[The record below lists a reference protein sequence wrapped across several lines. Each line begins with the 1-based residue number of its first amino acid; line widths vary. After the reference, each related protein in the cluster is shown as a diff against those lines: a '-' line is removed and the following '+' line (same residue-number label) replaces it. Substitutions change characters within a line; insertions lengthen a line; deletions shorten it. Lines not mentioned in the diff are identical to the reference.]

1 MSHAH
6 GNTRVVF
13 ASSLLTATALLVAGC
28 SPTTSNEGEGGD
40 GENGA
45 VTLTVATSQPET
57 TPNYYCGVELLKER
71 LEEADIGFTVDLFPA
86 SQLGPDTERFAA
98 VQAGDIDIDLQG
110 ASALSATYE
119 PIGVVDAAYVFND
132 VDHAFEWIDNESAD
146 LFSDFSEATG
156 ARIVDGWFF
165 GNRTFTTKDTPI
177 TTPADLEGLAIRFPD
192 SPQFLANA
200 EAMGVEPVAVANEE
214 IYVALQQGIAV
225 GQENPIVAT
234 HSQSF
239 DEILKVASLNNH
251 QVGIHWLV
259 VSENTYDKLSDEQAA
274 LLDETLHGIRAEN
287 RECVEEETNAILDEY
302 RADSSYTVVEEEDVD
317 KEAFIQQSESFFSTY
332 YDGERLELYE
342 SIRAMVN

>member
-1 MSHAH
+1 MSYAH
-6 GNTRVVF
+6 GKRRAVF
-13 ASSLLTATALLVAGC
+13 GASVAAAAALFVAGC
-28 SPTTSNEGEGGD
+28 GQDSADTSEEGPTSNED
-40 GENGA
+40 

-57 TPNYYCGVELLKER
+57 TPNFYCGVELLKER
-71 LEEADIGFTVDLFPA
+71 LEDADIGFTVELYPA

-119 PIGVVDAAYVFND
+119 QIGVVDAAYVFDD
-132 VDHAFEWIDNESAD
+132 VDHAFEWIDTASSD
-146 LFSDFSEATG
+146 LFENFSSETG

-165 GNRTFTTKDTPI
+165 GNRTFSTTDTPI
-177 TTPADLEGLAIRFPD
+177 ESPDDLEGLAIRFPD

-200 EAMGVEPVAVANEE
+200 EAMGITPVAVANEE
-214 IYVALQQGIAV
+214 IYVALQQGIAE
-225 GQENPIVAT
+225 GQENPVVAT

-239 DEILKVASLNNH
+239 DEILKAISLNNH

-287 RECVEEETNAILDEY
+287 RECVETETNEILDEY
-302 RADSSYTVVEEEDVD
+302 RADSAYTVVEEDEVD
-317 KEAFIQQSESFFSTY
+317 KAAFIEQAEEFFSDY

-342 SIRAMVN
+342 SIREMAG

>member
-1 MSHAH
+1 MRHAH
-6 GNTRVVF
+6 RTSRVVT
-13 ASSLLTATALLVAGC
+13 ASALVTAATFFVTGCAQTSDSGGDAG
-28 SPTTSNEGEGGD
+28 EEGGGD
-40 GENGA
+40 
-45 VTLTVATSQPET
+45 VTISVATSQPET

-71 LEEADIGFTVDLFPA
+71 LEEADIGFTVDLYPA

-132 VDHAFEWIDNESAD
+132 VDHAFDWIDNESSD
-146 LFSDFSEATG
+146 LFNSFSEETG
-156 ARIVDGWFF
+156 TRIVDGWFF
-165 GNRTFTTKDTPI
+165 GNRTFTTKDTRIEGPD
-177 TTPADLEGLAIRFPD
+177 DLEGLALRFPD

-200 EAMGVEPVAVANEE
+200 DAMGVEPVAVANEE

-259 VSENTYDKLSDEQAA
+259 VSEKTYDKLSDEQ
-274 LLDETLHGIRAEN
+274 ETLLEDTIHELRAEN
-287 RECVEEETNAILDEY
+287 RECVEEETNKILDEY
-302 RADSSYTVVEEEDVD
+302 RADSSFTVVEEDEID
-317 KEAFIQQSESFFSTY
+317 KDAFIEKAENFFTDY
-332 YDGERLELYE
+332 YDGERLDLYK

>member
-6 GNTRVVF
+6 SKSRVVF
-13 ASSLLTATALLVAGC
+13 ASSVLTAGALLLAGC
-28 SPTTSNEGEGGD
+28 SSPSEPEGGGSGSNED
-40 GENGA
+40 

-132 VDHAFEWIDNESAD
+132 VDHAFEWIDNESSD
-146 LFSDFSEATG
+146 LFAGFNDETG

-177 TTPADLEGLAIRFPD
+177 ETPDDLEGLPIRFPD

-200 EAMGVEPVAVANEE
+200 EAMGITPVAVANEE

-234 HSQSF
+234 RSQSF

-259 VSENTYDKLSDEQAA
+259 VSDQTYDKMSDDQAA
-274 LLDETLHGIRAEN
+274 LLEETIHGIRTEN
-287 RECVEEETNAILDEY
+287 RECVEEETNTILDEY
-302 RADSSYTVVEEEDVD
+302 RADASYTVVEEEDVD
-317 KEAFIQQSESFFSTY
+317 KDAFIEKAEEFFNSY
-332 YDGERLELYE
+332 YDGERLDLYT
-342 SIRAMVN
+342 SIRGMRE

>member
-1 MSHAH
+1 MSHSH
-6 GNTRVVF
+6 SMTRVVI
-13 ASSLLTATALLVAGC
+13 ASSLLTTATLLIAGC
-28 SPTTSNEGEGGD
+28 AAPAAESDGEAGGD
-40 GENGA
+40 
-45 VTLTVATSQPET
+45 VTLSVATSQPET

-71 LEEADIGFTVDLFPA
+71 LEDADMGFTVDLFPA
-86 SQLGPDTERFAA
+86 SQLGPDTERFTA

-119 PIGVVDAAYVFND
+119 PVGVVDAAYVFND
-132 VDHAFEWIDNESAD
+132 VDHAFDWIDNESSD
-146 LFSDFSEATG
+146 LFDSFSEETG
-156 ARIVDGWFF
+156 TRIVDGWFF

-177 TTPADLEGLAIRFPD
+177 EKPSDLEGLAIRFPD

-200 EAMGVEPVAVANEE
+200 EAMGITPVAVANEE

-259 VSENTYDKLSDEQAA
+259 VSEKTYEKLSDEQAA

-287 RECVEEETNAILDEY
+287 RECVEEETNKILDEY
-302 RADSSYTVVEEEDVD
+302 RADSSYTVVEEDEVD
-317 KEAFIQQSESFFSTY
+317 KDAFIEQAEEFFTEY
-332 YDGERLELYE
+332 YDGERLELYQ
-342 SIRAMVN
+342 SIRDMVN

>member
-6 GNTRVVF
+6 GKTRVVF
-13 ASSLLTATALLVAGC
+13 ATSLLTAAALLVTGC
-28 SPTTSNEGEGGD
+28 SQGDDDGG
-40 GENGA
+40 GSSENSD

-57 TPNYYCGVELLKER
+57 TPNFYCGVELLKER
-71 LEEADIGFTVDLFPA
+71 LEKADIGFTVELFPA

-132 VDHAFEWIDNESAD
+132 VDHAFDWIDNESSD
-146 LFSDFSEATG
+146 LFAGFSDETG

-177 TTPADLEGLAIRFPD
+177 KKPSDLDGLAIRFPD

-259 VSENTYDKLSDEQAA
+259 VSEKTYDKLSDAQAD
-274 LLDETLHGIRAEN
+274 LLDETIHGIRAEN
-287 RECVEEETNAILDEY
+287 RECVEEETNKILDEY
-302 RADSSYTVVEEEDVD
+302 RDDSSYTVVEEDEVD
-317 KEAFIQQSESFFSTY
+317 KDAFIEKAEKFFNGY
-332 YDGERLELYE
+332 YDGERLELYKA
-342 SIRAMVN
+342 IRGMVN

>member
-1 MSHAH
+1 MRHAH
-6 GNTRVVF
+6 RTSRVVI
-13 ASSLLTATALLVAGC
+13 ASSLVTAATLLITGCAQTSDSGGDAGD
-28 SPTTSNEGEGGD
+28 EGGGD
-40 GENGA
+40 
-45 VTLTVATSQPET
+45 VTLSVATSQPET

-71 LEEADIGFTVDLFPA
+71 LEEADIGFTIDLYPA

-132 VDHAFEWIDNESAD
+132 VDHTFDWIDNESSD
-146 LFSDFSEATG
+146 LFNSFSEETG
-156 ARIVDGWFF
+156 TRIVDGWFF

-177 TTPADLEGLAIRFPD
+177 ESPDDLEGLALRFPD

-259 VSENTYDKLSDEQAA
+259 VSEKTYDKLSDEQ
-274 LLDETLHGIRAEN
+274 ETLLEDTIHELRAEN
-287 RECVEEETNAILDEY
+287 RECVEEETNKILDEY
-302 RADSSYTVVEEEDVD
+302 RADSSYTVVEEDEVD
-317 KEAFIQQSESFFSTY
+317 KDAFIEKAEEFFGTY
-332 YDGERLELYE
+332 YDGERLDLYK

>member
-1 MSHAH
+1 MRYPH
-6 GNTRVVF
+6 GRTRVAL
-13 ASSLLTATALLVAGC
+13 ASTTLLATSALLLTAC
-28 SPTTSNEGEGGD
+28 SSPAAEEGEGEGAGGD
-40 GENGA
+40 
-45 VTLTVATSQPET
+45 VTITVATSQPET
-57 TPNYYCGVELLKER
+57 TPNFYCGVELLKER
-71 LEEADIGFTVDLFPA
+71 LEEADIGFTVELYPA

-132 VDHAFEWIDNESAD
+132 VDHAFEWIDNESTD
-146 LFSDFSEATG
+146 LFEGFNEETG

-165 GNRTFTTKDTPI
+165 GNRTFTTKETRIEKPE
-177 TTPADLEGLAIRFPD
+177 DLEGLAIRFPD

-251 QVGIHWLV
+251 QIGIHWLV
-259 VSENTYDKLSDEQAA
+259 VSEKTFDKLDDEQAA
-274 LLDETLHGIRAEN
+274 LLEETIHGIRAEN
-287 RECVEEETNAILDEY
+287 RECVEEETDKILDEY
-302 RADSSYTVVEEEDVD
+302 RADSSYTVVEEDEVD
-317 KEAFIQQSESFFSTY
+317 KEAFIEQAEEFFGTY
-332 YDGERLELYE
+332 YDGERLDLYE
-342 SIRAMVN
+342 SIREMVN

>member
-1 MSHAH
+1 MSYAH
-6 GNTRVVF
+6 GTRRVVLG
-13 ASSLLTATALLVAGC
+13 ASLLTAATLLITGCGQDSGDTADEG
-28 SPTTSNEGEGGD
+28 PTENED
-40 GENGA
+40 

-71 LEEADIGFTVDLFPA
+71 LEDADIGFTVELYPA

-119 PIGVVDAAYVFND
+119 PIGVVDAAYVFDD
-132 VDHAFEWIDNESAD
+132 VDHAFEWIDTASSE
-146 LFSDFSEATG
+146 LFEDFSAETG

-165 GNRTFTTKDTPI
+165 GNRTFTTTDTPI
-177 TTPADLEGLAIRFPD
+177 ESPDDLEGLAIRFPD

-200 EAMGVEPVAVANEE
+200 EAMGVTPVTVANEE
-214 IYVALQQGIAV
+214 IYVALQQGIAE

-259 VSENTYDKLSDEQAA
+259 VGENTYDKLSDEQSE

-287 RECVEEETNAILDEY
+287 RECVEEETNKILDEY
-302 RADSSYTVVEEEDVD
+302 RADSSYTVVEEDEVD
-317 KEAFIQQSESFFSTY
+317 RAAFTEKAEEFFSTY

-342 SIRAMVN
+342 SIREMAG

>member
-6 GNTRVVF
+6 GKSRVVVA
-13 ASSLLTATALLVAGC
+13 ASLMTLSALLVTGC
-28 SPTTSNEGEGGD
+28 STPADDGGEGGGEGGD
-40 GENGA
+40 

-57 TPNYYCGVELLKER
+57 TPNFYCGVELLKER
-71 LEEADIGFTVDLFPA
+71 LEEADVGITVDLYPA

-110 ASALSATYE
+110 ASALSATFE

-132 VDHAFEWIDNESAD
+132 VDHTFDWIDNESED
-146 LFSDFSEATG
+146 LFADFSEATG

-177 TTPADLEGLAIRFPD
+177 EKPSDLDGLAIRFPD

-259 VSENTYDKLSDEQAA
+259 VSEKTYEKLSDEQAA
-274 LLDETLHGIRAEN
+274 LLDETLHGIRTEN
-287 RECVEEETNAILDEY
+287 RECVDEETNKILDEY
-302 RADSSYTVVEEEDVD
+302 RADDSYTVVEEDEVD
-317 KEAFIQQSESFFSTY
+317 KEAFIEQAEEFFTGY

-342 SIRAMVN
+342 AIRAMVN

>member
-6 GNTRVVF
+6 GKTRVVF
-13 ASSLLTATALLVAGC
+13 ASSLLTAATLLIAGC
-28 SPTTSNEGEGGD
+28 AQPSGESEGESGGD
-40 GENGA
+40 
-45 VTLTVATSQPET
+45 VTLSVATSQPET

-71 LEEADIGFTVDLFPA
+71 LEDADIGLTVDLFPA
-86 SQLGPDTERFAA
+86 SQLGPDTERFTA

-132 VDHAFEWIDNESAD
+132 VDHAFDWIDNESSE
-146 LFSDFSEATG
+146 LFDSFSEETG
-156 ARIVDGWFF
+156 TRIVDGWFF

-177 TTPADLEGLAIRFPD
+177 ENPDDLEGLAIRFPD

-200 EAMGVEPVAVANEE
+200 EAMGVTPVAVANEE

-259 VSENTYDKLSDEQAA
+259 VSEKTYDKLSDEQAD
-274 LLDETLHGIRAEN
+274 LLDETIHEIRAEN
-287 RECVEEETNAILDEY
+287 RECVEEETNKILDEY
-302 RADSSYTVVEEEDVD
+302 RADSSFTVVEEDEVD
-317 KEAFIQQSESFFSTY
+317 KDAFIEQAEEFFTGY
-332 YDGERLELYE
+332 YDGERLEIYT
-342 SIRAMVN
+342 SIRDMVD

>member
-6 GNTRVVF
+6 SKSRVVF
-13 ASSLLTATALLVAGC
+13 ASSVLTAGALLLAGC
-28 SPTTSNEGEGGD
+28 SSPADDGGEATGGNED
-40 GENGA
+40 

-132 VDHAFEWIDNESAD
+132 VDHAFEWIDNESSD
-146 LFSDFSEATG
+146 LFAGFNEETG

-177 TTPADLEGLAIRFPD
+177 ESPDDLEGLPIRFPD

-200 EAMGVEPVAVANEE
+200 EAMGVTPVAVANEE
-214 IYVALQQGIAV
+214 IYVSLQQGIAV

-259 VSENTYDKLSDEQAA
+259 VSEKTYDKMSDEQAE
-274 LLDETLHGIRAEN
+274 LLEETIHGIRAEN
-287 RECVEEETNAILDEY
+287 RDCVDEETNKILDEY
-302 RADSSYTVVEEEDVD
+302 RADDSFTVVEEEDVD
-317 KEAFIQQSESFFSTY
+317 KEAFIEKAEEFFNSY
-332 YDGERLELYE
+332 YDGERLELYTA
-342 SIRAMVN
+342 IRGMTE